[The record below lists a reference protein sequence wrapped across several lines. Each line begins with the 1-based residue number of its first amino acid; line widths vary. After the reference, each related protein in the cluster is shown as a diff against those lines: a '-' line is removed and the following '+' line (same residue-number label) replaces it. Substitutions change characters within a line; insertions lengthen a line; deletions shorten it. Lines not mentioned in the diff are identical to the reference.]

1 MSKINYIEYLKHREY
16 MSESLRI
23 AGSAGEMG
31 EIPVG
36 AVVVDR
42 LDNILAIKGNSK
54 ESRQDPTAHAEIIAI
69 QEACRKLGSWR
80 LDECTIYVTLEP
92 CLMCAGAIIQSRI
105 GQLVYGVDDPK
116 TGSIR
121 TMVNT
126 PDGPSSNH
134 RLKVVTGIMELECR
148 EQLKSWFGQNLR

>member
-1 MSKINYIEYLKHREY
+1 
-16 MSESLRI
+16 MSESLKI
-23 AGSAGEMG
+23 AGSVGEMG

-69 QEACRKLGSWR
+69 QEACRKLRSWR
-80 LDECTIYVTLEP
+80 LNGCTIYVTLEP

-121 TMVNT
+121 TMVNSS
-126 PDGPSSNH
+126 DGPSSNH

-148 EQLKSWFGQNLR
+148 EQLKSWFEKNLR

>member
-1 MSKINYIEYLKHREY
+1 

-69 QEACRKLGSWR
+69 QEACRKLRSWR
-80 LDECTIYVTLEP
+80 LNGCTIYVTLEP

>member
-1 MSKINYIEYLKHREY
+1 

-134 RLKVVTGIMELECR
+134 RLKVVTGIMEFECR
-148 EQLKSWFGQNLR
+148 EQLKSWFEKNLR

>member
-1 MSKINYIEYLKHREY
+1 